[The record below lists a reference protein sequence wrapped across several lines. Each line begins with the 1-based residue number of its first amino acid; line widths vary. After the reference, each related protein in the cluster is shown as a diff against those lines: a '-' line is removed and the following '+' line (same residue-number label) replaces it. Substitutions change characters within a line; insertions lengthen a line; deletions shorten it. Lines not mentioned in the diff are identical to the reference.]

1 MRVVDLAITPLKIIE
16 IFIIKSFYRHACH
29 CRINDVVKTA
39 SIRLAFPHQ
48 KNKRPFTHTVVTQCS
63 HFNIPNIHCMHQ
75 SIPSN
80 KTRDG
85 Q

>member
-39 SIRLAFPHQ
+39 SIRLALPHP
-48 KNKRPFTHTVVTQCS
+48 KIKGLSKRAHGKYQENRRPQQR
-63 HFNIPNIHCMHQ
+63 M
-75 SIPSN
+75 
-80 KTRDG
+80 G
-85 Q
+85 

>member
-39 SIRLAFPHQ
+39 SIRLALPHPEI
-48 KNKRPFTHTVVTQCS
+48 KRP
-63 HFNIPNIHCMHQ
+63 
-75 SIPSN
+75 
-80 KTRDG
+80 
-85 Q
+85 